1 MSTKKQRKSMKKI
14 RRRLPQYFT
23 DQCGEKVNRRYLS
36 DYDIER
42 QMEMVSVVKDW
53 KEMRVRLEQ
62 LALKTYQSAQ
72 YLEQMRGTGM
82 AERGNMQITSFDG
95 LSKIE
100 IAASWKIVLDDRAI
114 EAKRMMVD
122 YVKQG
127 LGEVKDFAHRQ
138 AVLAI
143 IEDTFTPTSGG
154 CLRNAMVVRLLN
166 YNIKAK
172 EWQDACALLRSAMQ
186 SIRGKT
192 YLRINVRKSINDDWQ
207 MIRLDM
213 NDCLPDLHTQ
223 ETTQ

>member
-1 MSTKKQRKSMKKI
+1 MTKTKSVKKKQR
-14 RRRLPQYFT
+14 RNVPAYLV
-23 DQCGEKVNRRYLS
+23 DQNGERIPRKYVS

-42 QMEMVSVVKDW
+42 QMELESNVKEW
-53 KEMRVRLEQ
+53 LAERERLEN
-62 LALKTYQSAQ
+62 LAEKTIQSAK
-72 YLEQMRGTGM
+72 YLEALRGTGM
-82 AERGNMQITSFDG
+82 AERGNMQITSLDG
-95 LSKIE
+95 LKQMEIVTAWRIE
-100 IAASWKIVLDDRAI
+100 LDDRAT
-114 EAKRMMVD
+114 EAKHAMVE
-122 YVKQG
+122 YVKKG
-127 LGEVKDFAHRQ
+127 LEEVKDPSAKQ
-138 AVLAI
+138 TLLAI
-143 IEDTFTPTSGG
+143 IKDTFTPTRSG

-223 ETTQ
+223 ETSQ

>member
-1 MSTKKQRKSMKKI
+1 MTKTKSVKKKQR
-14 RRRLPQYFT
+14 RNVPAYLV
-23 DQCGEKVNRRYLS
+23 DQNGERIPRKYVS

-42 QMEMVSVVKDW
+42 QMELESNVKEW
-53 KEMRVRLEQ
+53 LAERERLEN
-62 LALKTYQSAQ
+62 LAEKTVQSAK
-72 YLEQMRGTGM
+72 YLEALRGTGM
-82 AERGNMQITSFDG
+82 AERGNMQITSLDG
-95 LSKIE
+95 LKQMEIVTAWRIE
-100 IAASWKIVLDDRAI
+100 LDDRAT
-114 EAKRMMVD
+114 EAKHAMVE
-122 YVKQG
+122 YAKKG
-127 LGEVKDFAHRQ
+127 LEEVKDPSAKQ
-138 AVLAI
+138 TLLAI
-143 IEDTFTPTSGG
+143 IKDTFTPTRSG

-223 ETTQ
+223 ET